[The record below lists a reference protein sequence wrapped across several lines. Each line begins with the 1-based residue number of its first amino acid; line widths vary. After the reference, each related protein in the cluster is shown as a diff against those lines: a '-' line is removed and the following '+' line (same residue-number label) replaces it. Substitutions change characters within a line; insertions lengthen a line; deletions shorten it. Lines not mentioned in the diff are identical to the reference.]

1 MPGVGRNLRDHP
13 DVPLCWYTKE
23 DYPLNIDQVT
33 SGTVTLRYTAPG
45 SPFVND
51 MILYVGNY
59 LAARPFRGL
68 DEKAP
73 VGVGVSQCL
82 YLALSE
88 GELRLQSTDPRQQP
102 ILDYNLL
109 DDPFDLKRM
118 RDGLRLC
125 NELFSHDAFSD
136 IVESRT
142 APSDEVLES
151 DTLLDEWM
159 KTEVVTAHHIS
170 STCKMGPSSDPLA
183 VCDQYGKVYGVDGLR
198 IVDAS
203 IMPDTVRANLNVTV
217 ITMGEKVADFI
228 KQGR

>member
-1 MPGVGRNLRDHP
+1 
-13 DVPLCWYTKE
+13 
-23 DYPLNIDQVT
+23 
-33 SGTVTLRYTAPG
+33 
-45 SPFVND
+45 
-51 MILYVGNY
+51 
-59 LAARPFRGL
+59 
-68 DEKAP
+68 
-73 VGVGVSQCL
+73 
-82 YLALSE
+82 
-88 GELRLQSTDPRQQP
+88 
-102 ILDYNLL
+102 
-109 DDPFDLKRM
+109 M

-151 DTLLDEWM
+151 DILLDEWM

-183 VCDQYGKVYGVDGLR
+183 VCDQYGKVYGLDGLR

-217 ITMGEKVADFI
+217 MTMGEKVADFI

>member
-1 MPGVGRNLRDHP
+1 
-13 DVPLCWYTKE
+13 
-23 DYPLNIDQVT
+23 
-33 SGTVTLRYTAPG
+33 
-45 SPFVND
+45 
-51 MILYVGNY
+51 
-59 LAARPFRGL
+59 
-68 DEKAP
+68 
-73 VGVGVSQCL
+73 
-82 YLALSE
+82 
-88 GELRLQSTDPRQQP
+88 
-102 ILDYNLL
+102 
-109 DDPFDLKRM
+109 M
-118 RDGLRLC
+118 RDGLRIC
-125 NELFSHDAFSD
+125 NELFNHSAFND
-136 IVESRT
+136 IVEKRT

-217 ITMGEKVADFI
+217 MTMGEKVADFI

>member
-1 MPGVGRNLRDHP
+1 MC
-13 DVPLCWYTKE
+13 PLCWYTKE
-23 DYPLNIDQVT
+23 DYPLNVDQVT
-33 SGTVTLRYTAPG
+33 SGTVTLRFTAQG

-73 VGVGVSQCL
+73 VGIGVSQCL

-88 GELRLQSTDPRQQP
+88 GELTLQSTDPRQQP

-125 NELFSHDAFSD
+125 NELFSHEAFSD

-142 APSDEVLES
+142 GPSDEVLES

-198 IVDAS
+198 IIDAS
-203 IMPDTVRANLNVTV
+203 IMPDTVRANLNVHRNCN
-217 ITMGEKVADFI
+217 
-228 KQGR
+228 GRKGR

>member
-1 MPGVGRNLRDHP
+1 
-13 DVPLCWYTKE
+13 
-23 DYPLNIDQVT
+23 
-33 SGTVTLRYTAPG
+33 
-45 SPFVND
+45 
-51 MILYVGNY
+51 
-59 LAARPFRGL
+59 
-68 DEKAP
+68 
-73 VGVGVSQCL
+73 
-82 YLALSE
+82 
-88 GELRLQSTDPRQQP
+88 
-102 ILDYNLL
+102 
-109 DDPFDLKRM
+109 M

-125 NELFSHDAFSD
+125 NELFKHSAFSD
-136 IVESRT
+136 IVERRT

-151 DTLLDEWM
+151 DALLDEWM

>member
-23 DYPLNIDQVT
+23 GYPLDIDQVT

-73 VGVGVSQCL
+73 VGVGASQCL
-82 YLALSE
+82 YMALSE

-125 NELFSHDAFSD
+125 NELFKNSAFSD
-136 IVESRT
+136 IVERRT

-151 DTLLDEWM
+151 DALLDEWM

-228 KQGR
+228 KQGH